1 MTAEPN
7 KRPARLGRTTSRI
20 AIAGAAAAVI
30 SLALP
35 AIPALVVAFAAV
47 VLGLV
52 ARRQLR
58 VDPATG
64 PSWVSIVAI
73 VLGGFT
79 FISQGAI
86 VWMATYS
93 G

>member
-1 MTAEPN
+1 MTSDAQG
-7 KRPARLGRTTSRI
+7 RARFGRSTSRI
-20 AIAGAAAAVI
+20 AIFGLVAAVV
-30 SLALP
+30 SLLLP
-35 AIPALVVAFAAV
+35 AIPALVASFVAV

-64 PSWVSIVAI
+64 PSWVSLVALL
-73 VLGGFT
+73 LGGFI
-79 FISQGAI
+79 FLAQGAI
-86 VWMATYS
+86 VWMATFS

>member
-1 MTAEPN
+1 MTSEPQ
-7 KRPARLGRTTSRI
+7 RRARLGRNTSRI
-20 AIAGAAAAVI
+20 AIAGVAAAVI
-30 SLALP
+30 SMLLP
-35 AIPALVVAFAAV
+35 AIPALVVAFVAF

-73 VLGGFT
+73 VLGA
-79 FISQGAI
+79 FIFVSQGAI
-86 VWMATYS
+86 VWFATMS
-93 G
+93 S